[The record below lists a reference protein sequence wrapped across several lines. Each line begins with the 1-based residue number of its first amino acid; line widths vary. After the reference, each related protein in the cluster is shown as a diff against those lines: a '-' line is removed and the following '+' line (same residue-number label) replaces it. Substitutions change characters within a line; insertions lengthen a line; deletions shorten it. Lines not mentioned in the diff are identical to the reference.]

1 MRSCLDPEEL
11 SGRVTF
17 ITGPERRCG
26 KTSLLNAALASL
38 RNSGE
43 RAAFFGIGFDGE
55 ARDDARSAADFS
67 GKTRIDCEAGEVV
80 VSSERYLKALCP
92 LPEILDVVPGSTALG
107 RLAIARASGAGPVA
121 LVGPERN
128 EYAAWI
134 VERIRSEGWART
146 ILVDGSI
153 NRITQAASFAG
164 ARFLFSL
171 RVSESS
177 LERDVERIC
186 RLYRLSSLRAL
197 SGLSE
202 EEAEGAYRVIGALTQ
217 ETAGLVPEAS
227 RSVVVDDFT
236 KVFLRASELRA
247 FLRGH
252 ELYVKTPIEFGG
264 FVVILREI
272 PASRFLE
279 ALAASASAARLDAKV
294 LLGLVG
300 FNPYLSLPQGE
311 AL

>member
-1 MRSCLDPEEL
+1 MRSCLDPGEL

-17 ITGPERRCG
+17 ITGPERQCG

-43 RAAFFGIGFDGE
+43 RAAFFGIGLEGE
-55 ARDDARSAADFS
+55 ARGEAGLP
-67 GKTRIDCEAGEVV
+67 GKTRIDCEAGEVF
-80 VSSERYLKALCP
+80 VSSERYLKAMCP

-107 RLAIARASGAGPVA
+107 RLAIARAAGGGPVA

-146 ILVDGSI
+146 VLVDGSM

-171 RVSESS
+171 RVSDSS
-177 LERDVERIC
+177 LDREVERIC
-186 RLYRLSSLRAL
+186 RLYRLLSLRPL

-202 EEAEGAYRVIGALTQ
+202 EESGEAYRVGGALTQ
-217 ETAGLVPEAS
+217 EVADLVPEG
-227 RSVVVDDFT
+227 RHRVIVDDFT
-236 KVFLRASELRA
+236 KVFLRGSELRA
-247 FLRGH
+247 FLRNH
-252 ELYVKTPIEFGG
+252 ELCVKSPIEFGG

-272 PASRFLE
+272 PEGRFLE
-279 ALAASASAARLDAKV
+279 ALAASASAAGLDARA
-294 LLGLVG
+294 LLGLVSL
-300 FNPYLSLPQGE
+300 NPYLAPPGRE
-311 AL
+311 AVR